1 MNQFS
6 VIALLLLGC
15 SVQAQSDRRILEAI
29 GQAEGWER
37 NQIGDAGKARG
48 RYQMHQPAWIDAN
61 LQLSKE
67 SRKTYPWRSWKDP
80 VAQDMVAAAYLRV
93 IRGRFLKDGILDPS
107 IEHLALAW
115 NVGYSAAKN
124 LDFRPNG
131 YAMRV
136 GNLARRAK

>member
-61 LQLSKE
+61 LKLASEK
-67 SRKTYPWRSWKDP
+67 RKTYPWRSWKDP

-93 IRGRFLKDGILDPS
+93 IRDRFQKDGILDPS
-107 IEHLALAW
+107 VEQLALAW
-115 NVGYSAAKN
+115 NVGYSAAKS
-124 LDFRPNG
+124 LGFRANG

-136 GNLARRAK
+136 SNLHRVAK

>member
-6 VIALLLLGC
+6 VIAVLLLGC
-15 SVQAQSDRRILEAI
+15 SCQAQSDKRILEAI

-61 LQLSKE
+61 LQLASE
-67 SRKTYPWRSWKDP
+67 NRKTYPWRSWKDP

-93 IRGRFLKDGILDPS
+93 IRNRFIKDGNLDPS
-107 IEHLALAW
+107 VEHLALAW
-115 NVGYSAAKN
+115 NVGYSGAKS
-124 LDFRPNG
+124 LGFRSNG

-136 GNLARRAK
+136 GNLARVAK

>member
-15 SVQAQSDRRILEAI
+15 SVQAQNDRRILEAI

-48 RYQMHQPAWIDAN
+48 RYQMHQPAWVDAN
-61 LQLSKE
+61 IKLASE
-67 SRKTYPWRSWKDP
+67 MHRTYPWRSWKDP

-93 IRGRFLKDGILDPS
+93 IRDRFQKDGILDPS
-107 IEHLALAW
+107 VEQLALAW
-115 NVGYSAAKN
+115 NVGYSAAKS
-124 LDFRPNG
+124 LGFRANG

-136 GNLARRAK
+136 SNLHRVAK